1 MQLQPKPHTNGTA
14 LILSPGASLNRLNP
28 YILAEAYDCVVGMN
42 YMMFDKT
49 FMDLPNSV
57 VACHHTAKGM
67 PTHLIQQAIEDHPYR
82 VYLSEWDC
90 FDPLWPTPE
99 YQGKYYTYRTFG
111 TVLVDTM
118 NYVWPILNPHKGI
131 TFAGGSGAL
140 SAIGVAIA
148 LGYKNIHTAGIDGG
162 MVDGRVYWSE
172 YEQLIKDIDGIQ
184 MEQPVDDLRTGST
197 FSEVQAG
204 HSMRTY
210 MSFIQLQTFLH
221 HNTGITIDSV
231 TRCSETANQVNQ
243 HTDRSV
249 FGNNPLPQ

>member
-1 MQLQPKPHTNGTA
+1 MFLQPKPHTNGTA

-28 YILAEAYDCVVGMN
+28 YILAEVYDCVVGMN

-148 LGYKNIHTAGIDGG
+148 LGYKNIHCAGIDGG
-162 MVDGRVYWSE
+162 MIDGHTYWHE
-172 YEQLIKDIDGIQ
+172 YERLISDIDGTQ
-184 MEQPVDDLRTGST
+184 FNEAYTDPRAVGTYN
-197 FSEVQAG
+197 EVQAG